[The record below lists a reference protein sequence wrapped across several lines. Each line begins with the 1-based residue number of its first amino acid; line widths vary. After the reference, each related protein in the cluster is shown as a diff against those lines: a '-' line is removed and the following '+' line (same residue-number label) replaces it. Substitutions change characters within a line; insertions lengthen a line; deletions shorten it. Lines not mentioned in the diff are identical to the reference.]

1 MKSSRRK
8 QSKPIRVSH
17 NDDPMGQLQPPPPEE
32 EYVNGDNMDTSDSER
47 EKENEMQNSN
57 TSMNSKNS
65 ESFPPL
71 DLVKKPVS
79 DMGDPSPLNLA
90 RDISMSSYLTPYHR
104 LGSEFLKGTSNFIS
118 NGDSSNNVLEGENN
132 VDKNGHDTVD
142 GEITDSRKSDEESN
156 GEKPKDR
163 SGIFHPDAYCDLC
176 DKEFCNKYF
185 LKTHKANKHGI
196 YENNTSP
203 FPPSVNPL
211 PPSLVLPQDA
221 YSNLPLKLNLD
232 YPLPSLKSLP
242 GSAKSP
248 PTMVPR
254 DPPMMPRD
262 PMIQREPMVSREP
275 PPSPLRQTP
284 PATQPLSQTPTK
296 RPGSPLLSSIT
307 SKPRVSTDLT
317 SNDSKSTSSSVSQDM
332 EDFCEICQ
340 KHFCNKYYLKKH
352 KNDVHGIPP
361 PDAPLSGGKRGGR
374 PPNSETKL
382 PASSSESPLIPHS
395 LANMPGLPNMPG
407 VMVLNPFLPPMLIP
421 AGSLMSQPHQLP
433 PRPPHLPVI
442 SSSQP
447 LSSSSYPFSSSLPIT
462 SSSDMKSLSPGS
474 TSATSP
480 SPSGP
485 FSVEALRNM
494 GIPIPDGVSPS
505 EALRTLGLISPD
517 GQIPSDSFRGM
528 GILNAEAFCDIC
540 RKEFC
545 NKYFLKIHKANKHGI
560 FMDEPILPL
569 SLSSAMPPKPSD
581 LTANTSEKEDPSKEK
596 DQSKDTR
603 DMKPETSPK
612 AATTPVSQPQD
623 SYMTY
628 CNLCSQEFASK
639 YAYRIHRI
647 QAHGMINESFN
658 EAELAEEA
666 FRLHNGELPKH
677 ISAKIAEEI
686 AMMERNS
693 EAGFSTMFG
702 SMVAAKLADRVNC
715 DICNKELCNKYFL
728 KAHKLKVHGID
739 TTVLEKSPKPGTLP
753 SERMFDAKLDFSPSS
768 AASRLDFSNIARTFN
783 LKPEPKDRT
792 SPKPP
797 QSSASSLDLSSS
809 SIEKPSNEALVK
821 LGMDPEAYCE
831 ICKKEFC
838 SKYFLRTHKQNIH
851 GIPPKTE
858 SSESLRPSMPSFS
871 ALSSLPTFST
881 APHLALSAPLLPS
894 PLPLLSGHPSPS
906 AGYSQIK
913 PMNLSS
919 SGSSSSGKS
928 RGRGDRTDPSNPNWK
943 WKEPQN
949 SARVTCDLCSKE
961 LCNKYFLRTH
971 KLNKHGIP
979 LEDQSPTGSQTMSP
993 STSDIETSS
1002 NSSMPTDL
1010 TLKDKHRLSPKLNL
1024 ENSKLFTNKP
1034 DDKFDNPLAFSEAL
1048 NLKLKTENDRYYQNQ
1063 YSETCH
1069 LCDRRFKSSKWLKQ
1083 HILKDHAGLTA
1094 LSPTMEKAFNLGMPG
1109 NRFAPLELRTCSVCS
1124 IVFPSEMSMQLHMI
1138 QEHNAQVT
1146 IKTDSHSP
1154 TFLNINGDVQ
1164 GSSSGISKKYALKRH
1179 STFSLK
1185 QKMYSCSVCS
1195 QKSKWLSKILSHER
1209 QVHGIKHDLKKFRCT
1224 SCRKVFRNENIYKKH
1239 MMTCHGN
1246 YTFSDLEPAKKYS
1259 CTTCGQRFPS
1269 LISCHLHIRRDHIRR
1284 RSFHINNQISDRYSC
1299 SQCGF
1304 ATRFRKQLQRHT
1316 LRSHRK
1322 PQNVSD
1328 MDEVYSGKNNNL
1340 PLHAEVHDS
1349 SRDGDYVMQ
1358 TFRIQQCNDDG
1369 VFVTSVVEM
1378 PVLKRLKNT
1387 ASISFLVTPLE
1398 GR

>member
-1 MKSSRRK
+1 MDVFSMKSSRRK
-8 QSKPIRVSH
+8 QSKPIRVSY
-17 NDDPMGQLQPPPPEE
+17 DDPTGQLQLQPPPPLPNEE
-32 EYVNGDNMDTSDSER
+32 EYMNGDNMDTSDSER
-47 EKENEMQNSN
+47 EKENEMHISN
-57 TSMNSKNS
+57 TSPSSRNS
-65 ESFPPL
+65 ESFPAL
-71 DLVKKPVS
+71 DLLNKKTVQEMS
-79 DMGDPSPLNLA
+79 ESSPLNLA
-90 RDISMSSYLTPYHR
+90 RESSYLTPYHR
-104 LGSEFLKGTSNFIS
+104 LGSEFLKGTGNFVP
-118 NGDSSNNVLEGENN
+118 NGHNNSVLEGENN
-132 VDKNGHDTVD
+132 VDKNGNDTVD
-142 GEITDSRKSDEESN
+142 GEITDRKEEEESN

-211 PPSLVLPQDA
+211 PPSLVLPQDS
-221 YSNLPLKLNLD
+221 YPNLPLKLNMD
-232 YPLPSLKSLP
+232 YTLPPLKPLSNP
-242 GSAKSP
+242 AKSP
-248 PTMVPR
+248 TPVLPATP
-254 DPPMMPRD
+254 
-262 PMIQREPMVSREP
+262 QP
-275 PPSPLRQTP
+275 PPSPQRQTP

-296 RPGSPLLSSIT
+296 PPQSPLLP
-307 SKPRVSTDLT
+307 SKPKLSTDLI
-317 SNDSKSTSSSVSQDM
+317 SSDSKPISSSVNQDM

-361 PDAPLSGGKRGGR
+361 PDAPLSSGKRGGR

-382 PASSSESPLIPHS
+382 PASSDSPLIPHS

-421 AGSLMSQPHQLP
+421 AGSLMSQPPSLP

-447 LSSSSYPFSSSLPIT
+447 MSSSYPFSPSIPIT
-462 SSSDMKSLSPGS
+462 SSSDRKSLSPGS
-474 TSATSP
+474 ANTSATSP

-485 FSVEALRNM
+485 FSTEALRNM
-494 GIPIPDGVSPS
+494 GIPIPDGVSPND
-505 EALRTLGLISPD
+505 ALRSLGLLSPD

-545 NKYFLKIHKANKHGI
+545 NKYFLKIHKANKHGV

-581 LTANTSEKEDPSKEK
+581 LTANTSDKDEPSSEK
-596 DQSKDTR
+596 DRPKDIR
-603 DMKPETSPK
+603 DLKPDTSPK
-612 AATTPVSQPQD
+612 AATTPVSQPHD
-623 SYMTY
+623 IYLTY

-647 QAHGMINESFN
+647 QAHGMINETFN

-666 FRLHNGELPKH
+666 FKLHNGELPKH

-686 AMMERNS
+686 AMMERSS
-693 EAGFSTMFG
+693 EAGFSSMFG

-739 TTVLEKSPKPGTLP
+739 TTQLEKSPKPGTLP
-753 SERMFDAKLDFSPSS
+753 GERLFDSKLDFSPSS
-768 AASRLDFSNIARTFN
+768 ASRLDFTNIARTFN
-783 LKPEPKDRT
+783 LKPEPKDPT
-792 SPKPP
+792 SPKSYSRPT
-797 QSSASSLDLSSS
+797 SASHDLPPTSG
-809 SIEKPSNEALVK
+809 IEKPSSQELVK

-858 SSESLRPSMPSFS
+858 SSDSFS
-871 ALSSLPTFST
+871 KMPMSFSTSLSTNFST

-894 PLPLLSGHPSPS
+894 PLLAPNISPS

-919 SGSSSSGKS
+919 SGSSGKS
-928 RGRGDRTDPSNPNWK
+928 KNDRQTNSWR

-949 SARVTCDLCSKE
+949 SSRVTCDLCNKE

-979 LEDQSPTGSQTMSP
+979 LEDQSPTGSQNMSP
-993 STSDIETSS
+993 STSDVETSS

-1010 TLKDKHRLSPKLNL
+1010 TVKEKSINSPKLNL

-1034 DDKFDNPLAFSEAL
+1034 DENPVAFSEAL
-1048 NLKLKTENDRYYQNQ
+1048 NLKLKHESDRYYNQ

-1069 LCDRRFKSSKWLKQ
+1069 LCDRQFKSSKWLKQ

-1094 LSPTMEKAFNLGMPG
+1094 LSQTMEKAFSLGMPG
-1109 NRFAPLELRTCSVCS
+1109 NRFAPIELRTCSVCS

-1146 IKTDSHSP
+1146 IKTDSQSP
-1154 TFLNINGDVQ
+1154 TFVNNNGDAQ
-1164 GSSSGISKKYALKRH
+1164 GSFSGISKKYALKRRF
-1179 STFSLK
+1179 TIALK

-1209 QVHGIKHDLKKFRCT
+1209 NIHGIDHNLKRLKCS
-1224 SCRKVFRNENIYKKH
+1224 SCKKVFRKDSVYKKH
-1239 MMTCHGN
+1239 MMECHGN
-1246 YTFSDLEPAKKYS
+1246 FALSDLDSPKRYR
-1259 CTTCGQRFPS
+1259 CMTCGRSFPS
-1269 LISCHLHIRRDHIRR
+1269 PILCHLHIRRDHIRS
-1284 RSFHINNQISDRYSC
+1284 RSFHINNRISDRHSC

-1304 ATRFRKQLQRHT
+1304 ATRFRKQLQRHM
-1316 LRSHRK
+1316 LRSHNK
-1322 PQNVSD
+1322 SQNVKNFRPSGVSD
-1328 MDEVYSGKNNNL
+1328 IEEVYSGKNNNL
-1340 PLHAEVHDS
+1340 PLHAEALDS
-1349 SRDGDYVMQ
+1349 SHSGDYVMQ
-1358 TFRIQQCNDDG
+1358 TFRIQQCNDEG

-1387 ASISFLVTPLE
+1387 ASISFMVTPVE

>member
-1 MKSSRRK
+1 MDAFSMKSSRRK
-8 QSKPIRVSH
+8 QSKPIRVSY
-17 NDDPMGQLQPPPPEE
+17 NDDPTGQIQPPPPPEE
-32 EYVNGDNMDTSDSER
+32 EYVNGDSMDTSDSER
-47 EKENEMQNSN
+47 EKENEMHNSN
-57 TSMNSKNS
+57 TSPVSRIS
-65 ESFPPL
+65 ESFPSL
-71 DLVKKPVS
+71 DQLHKKALLE
-79 DMGDPSPLNLA
+79 MHEGSPLNLI
-90 RDISMSSYLTPYHR
+90 RDSSYLTPYHR
-104 LGSEFLKGTSNFIS
+104 LGSEFLKGTSNFVS
-118 NGDSSNNVLEGENN
+118 NGHNNTSNVLDGENEI
-132 VDKNGHDTVD
+132 DKNANDTVD
-142 GEITDSRKSDEESN
+142 GEITDRKEDEESN

-163 SGIFHPDAYCDLC
+163 AGIFHPDAYCDLC

-211 PPSLVLPQDA
+211 PPSLVLPPDP

-232 YPLPSLKSLP
+232 YPLPPLKPLP
-242 GSAKSP
+242 SSAKSP
-248 PTMVPR
+248 TPVLPATP
-254 DPPMMPRD
+254 
-262 PMIQREPMVSREP
+262 QP
-275 PPSPLRQTP
+275 PPSPQRQTP

-296 RPGSPLLSSIT
+296 PPMSPLHS
-307 SKPRVSTDLT
+307 SKPKVSTDLT
-317 SNDSKSTSSSVSQDM
+317 SSDSKSVSSSVSQDM

-361 PDAPLSGGKRGGR
+361 PDAPLSSGKRGGR

-382 PASSSESPLIPHS
+382 PASSSDSPLIPHS

-421 AGSLMSQPHQLP
+421 AGSLMSQPPQLP

-447 LSSSSYPFSSSLPIT
+447 MSSSSFPFSSSIPIT
-462 SSSDMKSLSPGS
+462 SSSEGKSLSPGS
-474 TSATSP
+474 ANTSTTSA

-485 FSVEALRNM
+485 FTTEALRNM
-494 GIPIPDGVSPS
+494 GIPIPDGVSPN
-505 EALRTLGLISPD
+505 EALRTLGLLSPD
-517 GQIPSDSFRGM
+517 GQILSDSFRGM

-581 LTANTSEKEDPSKEK
+581 LTANTSEKDEPSDEK
-596 DQSKDTR
+596 DQSKDIR

-612 AATTPVSQPQD
+612 AATTPVSKPHEI
-623 SYMTY
+623 YLTY

-647 QAHGMINESFN
+647 QAHGMINETFN

-666 FRLHNGELPKH
+666 FKLHNGELPKH

-693 EAGFSTMFG
+693 EAGFSSMFG

-739 TTVLEKSPKPGTLP
+739 TPNFEKSPRPGTLP
-753 SERMFDAKLDFSPSS
+753 SERAFDTKLDFSPS
-768 AASRLDFSNIARTFN
+768 AASRLDFTNIARTFN
-783 LKPEPKDRT
+783 LKPEPKEST
-792 SPKPP
+792 SPKPFHSQP
-797 QSSASSLDLSSS
+797 ASSASLDLSSAS
-809 SIEKPSNEALVK
+809 SIEKPSNQALVK

-858 SSESLRPSMPSFS
+858 SSDSFS
-871 ALSSLPTFST
+871 KMSTTFTT

-894 PLPLLSGHPSPS
+894 PLFGANMSPS
-906 AGYSQIK
+906 AGYASQVK

-919 SGSSSSGKS
+919 SGGSGKPRS
-928 RGRGDRTDPSNPNWK
+928 DKSSHNWK

-949 SARVTCDLCSKE
+949 SSRVTCELCNKE

-979 LEDQSPTGSQTMSP
+979 LEDQSPTGSQNMSP

-1010 TLKDKHRLSPKLNL
+1010 TVKEKSIHSPKLNL

-1034 DDKFDNPLAFSEAL
+1034 DDNPAAFSEAL
-1048 NLKLKTENDRYYQNQ
+1048 NLKLKTESDRYYNQ

-1109 NRFAPLELRTCSVCS
+1109 TRFAPLELRTCSVCS

-1146 IKTDSHSP
+1146 IKTDSQSP
-1154 TFLNINGDVQ
+1154 TFINSNGDAQ
-1164 GSSSGISKKYALKRH
+1164 GSFSGISKKYALKRR
-1179 STFSLK
+1179 STFALK

-1195 QKSKWLSKILSHER
+1195 QKSKWLSKILSHEKT
-1209 QVHGIKHDLKKFRCT
+1209 VHGINHSMKRFKCT
-1224 SCRKVFRNENIYKKH
+1224 SCKKVFRKENIYKKH
-1239 MMTCHGN
+1239 MMRCHGN
-1246 YTFSDLEPAKKYS
+1246 FALADLESSRKYS
-1259 CTTCGQRFPS
+1259 CMTCRRSFPS
-1269 LISCHLHIRRDHIRR
+1269 LILCHLHIRRDHIRR
-1284 RSFHINNQISDRYSC
+1284 RSFHINNRISDRYSC

-1316 LRSHRK
+1316 LRCHSKSQNDKNFK
-1322 PQNVSD
+1322 PSGVSD
-1328 MDEVYSGKNNNL
+1328 MEEVYSGKNNNL
-1340 PLHAEVHDS
+1340 PLHAEVLDS
-1349 SRDGDYVMQ
+1349 SRSGDYVMQ
-1358 TFRIQQCNDDG
+1358 TFRIQQSSDDG
-1369 VFVTSVVEM
+1369 VFVASVVEM
-1378 PVLKRLKNT
+1378 PVLKKLKNT
-1387 ASISFLVTPLE
+1387 ASISFLVTPIE
-1398 GR
+1398 GH